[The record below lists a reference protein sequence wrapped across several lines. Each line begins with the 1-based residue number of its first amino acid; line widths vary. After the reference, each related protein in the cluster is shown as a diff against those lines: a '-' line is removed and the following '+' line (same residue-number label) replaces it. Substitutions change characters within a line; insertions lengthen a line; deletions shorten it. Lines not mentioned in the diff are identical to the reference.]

1 MPRFYFHTEDH
12 PDSEGA
18 ELSDVGVAKCEAMR
32 LAGQIIC
39 EEADS
44 FWDKSQWTMTV
55 ADESGLILFQLHIIG
70 TEAAAIRGS
79 SFSSMPGPRLA

>member
-1 MPRFYFHTEDH
+1 MPRFYFHTDDQR
-12 PDSEGA
+12 DSEGA
-18 ELSDVGVAKCEAMR
+18 ELADVGVAKCEAMK

-55 ADESGLILFQLHIIG
+55 ADESGLTLFQLHIVG

-79 SFSSMPGPRLA
+79 SFSTMSNPRPA